1 LLLLALVVLAG
12 VIGLVV
18 SQNLDTSDTP
28 ETTDPAVSSS
38 AGATS
43 AEQTS
48 AEQTTDEQTSTQQT
62 STESTESTTSTA
74 TSTTSAAPEVI
85 VLDSDDYFGRPLDE
99 VTAELEGLGLVV
111 EAVPVEDER
120 VNNGQIEENTV
131 GRIKPEGEVQE
142 GDVITVPYAVPVP
155 EGNDG

>member
-1 LLLLALVVLAG
+1 

-48 AEQTTDEQTSTQQT
+48 AEQTTAEQTTDEQTSAETSTQQT

-155 EGNDG
+155 EGG